1 MQGMLPRQIKEER
14 ELRILSPLATRSAA
28 GLGRRVPEAP
38 CAVRTDFE
46 RDTGRILYSLDFRR
60 LRHKTQVFFNPQNDH
75 ICTRMEHVLYVKYI
89 ACTIAS
95 ALGLN
100 TDLVEAIA
108 LAHDLGHAPF
118 GHSGERQLSA
128 LFGRYEPGAAFRHEQ
143 HSLRVVDRL
152 AARPGHVGPGGINL
166 TYEVR
171 DGIASHCGEQY
182 EERVLVP
189 RRDRAP
195 IDLHAPAAAGER
207 MPSTLEGCTVRMADK
222 IAYVGR
228 DIEDAA
234 RAGIMEMTDIPGA
247 IRSTLGK
254 TNGEMINTLVRD
266 IIEQSIGQDRV
277 AMSDE
282 VGQAL
287 EDLLQENVRRIYR
300 SDKIKQY
307 EAKANLTLAGVFE
320 GLYAAAQDP
329 ERLQAAGDEVLEAFY
344 RYLTTRGYDDGDS
357 IARRVTDY
365 VAGMSDNFATRCY
378 ERLYWV

>member
-1 MQGMLPRQIKEER
+1 MQGQLPRQIKEQR
-14 ELRILSPLATRSAA
+14 EGRDLSPLATRSASS
-28 GLGRRVPEAP
+28 LGRRVPEAP

-46 RDTGRILYSLDFRR
+46 RDTGRIIYSLDFRR

-128 LFGRYEPGAAFRHEQ
+128 LWGEYEPGAVFRHEQ

-171 DGIASHCGEQY
+171 DGIVSHCGERY

-189 RRDRAP
+189 RRDTTP
-195 IDLHAPAAAGER
+195 IDLAAPTAAGAR
-207 MPSTLEGCTVRMADK
+207 MPSTLEGCVVRMADK

-234 RAGIMEMTDIPGA
+234 RAGIMEMEDVPQA
-247 IRSTLGK
+247 IRATLGK

-266 IIEQSIGQDRV
+266 IIEQSFEQDHIAV
-277 AMSDE
+277 SAE

-287 EDLLQENVRRIYR
+287 HDLLQENVRRIYR
-300 SDKIKQY
+300 AEKIKQY
-307 EAKANLTLAGVFE
+307 EAKANLTLSGVFE

-329 ERLQAAGDEVLEAFY
+329 ERLAHARDEVLEAFH
-344 RYLTTRGYDDGDS
+344 RFLTTRGYGADDS

-378 ERLYWV
+378 EQLYWV